1 MILPVQVTFRGLDAS
16 PALRELIDEE
26 ARKLERFYGDAISCR
41 VAIERAAAHHQKG
54 NPFHVRIELGVPGN
68 RLVVDSKPNSL
79 ANPENNRRLKSAEIH
94 PEQKDAV
101 LAVRDAFRTMS
112 RLLEDFAQRQRGESK
127 VHEETRPQAHV
138 TKLFPLEGFGF
149 LEAADGHEVYF
160 HRASV
165 LDGGFDRLTVG
176 SRVAF
181 VEVDGEKGLQASTVK
196 VLAKVNEAG

>member
-41 VAIERAAAHHQKG
+41 VAIECAAGHHQKG
-54 NPFHVRIELGVPGN
+54 KPFHVRIELGVPGD

-79 ANPENNRRLKSAEIH
+79 ANSENDRRVKSAEIH

-101 LAVRDAFRTMS
+101 LAVRDAFRTMG
-112 RLLEDFAQRQRGESK
+112 RLLEDFARRQRGEAK
-127 VHEETRPQAHV
+127 VHGETRAHAHV
-138 TKLFPLEGFGF
+138 VKLFPLDGFGF
-149 LEAADGHEVYF
+149 LEAADGREVYF

-165 LDGGFDRLTVG
+165 LDGGFDRLTIG

-181 VEVDGEKGLQASTVK
+181 VEEDGEKGPQATTVK
-196 VLAKVNEAG
+196 LLARVNEAG